1 MTRRIITLLY
11 LIIITPN
18 IIIAQNKIAKDILD
32 QLSEK
37 GQTYEDITAEF
48 KGSFSNNNQGIY
60 EDISGKIWIKGDMY
74 KLDLYEEDLAII
86 NNGKTVWYFMKDI
99 PEVQIM
105 DNNPD
110 EEINPSK
117 IFTIYEY
124 NYEYKYNG
132 AESIDGIRSHSISL
146 FPKENNQ
153 IEKIILLVDAE
164 KITIKGIRIYDIDKG
179 ETIYNITNFITNS
192 SIDKDTFKFTKE
204 NHPDVEII
212 DLR

>member
-48 KGSFSNNNQGIY
+48 EGSFSNNNQGIY

-86 NNGKTVWYFMKDI
+86 NNEAENSDVKFLIQQFDYP
-99 PEVQIM
+99 PEDWMFYIGLN
-105 DNNPD
+105 DL
-110 EEINPSK
+110 
-117 IFTIYEY
+117 IFF
-124 NYEYKYNG
+124 
-132 AESIDGIRSHSISL
+132 R
-146 FPKENNQ
+146 
-153 IEKIILLVDAE
+153 
-164 KITIKGIRIYDIDKG
+164 
-179 ETIYNITNFITNS
+179 
-192 SIDKDTFKFTKE
+192 
-204 NHPDVEII
+204 
-212 DLR
+212 